1 MAGNLN
7 TLARKMRSRAQGM
20 SEFGNQLAK
29 EGVEAA
35 LREMVSVTPVD
46 TSEAIS
52 GWQVGVGAKPV
63 AILPPHFA
71 GRRGS
76 TRGASSAKSID
87 EGLAELKTKPAGTPV
102 YLSNTARHIVDL
114 DGGTSAQFAGGF
126 GARALIV
133 IRVAVQAAAKR
144 LMK

>member
-1 MAGNLN
+1 MANDLSS
-7 TLARKMRSRAQGM
+7 LARSMRRRAQGLD
-20 SEFGNQLAK
+20 EFGNQLAK
-29 EGVEAA
+29 DGVDAA

-76 TRGASSAKSID
+76 TRGASSAKSVD
-87 EGLAELKTKPAGTPV
+87 DGLAELKIKPAGTPV
-102 YLSNTARHIVDL
+102 FLSNTARHIVDL
-114 DGGTSAQFAGGF
+114 DTGTSTQFAGGF
-126 GARALIV
+126 IPRAMIV
-133 IRVAVQAAAKR
+133 LRAAVQATAKR
-144 LMK
+144 LLK